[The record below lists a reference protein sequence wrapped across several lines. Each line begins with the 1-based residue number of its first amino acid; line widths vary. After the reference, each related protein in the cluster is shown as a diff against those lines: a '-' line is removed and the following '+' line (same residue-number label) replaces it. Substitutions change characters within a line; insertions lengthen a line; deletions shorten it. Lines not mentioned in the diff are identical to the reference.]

1 MVTMRHQSIPSCLSL
16 AVLLC
21 CLRGSRAGVVEDFNH
36 VERCKDSLYMG
47 TPPRGYQFSSP
58 LKKIC
63 QRYEDKPCFVTL
75 YDPHKHI
82 PLYSAYI
89 FKKSDGE
96 KRVDFPWMFEP
107 QLASEKGTS
116 NMEPFPQ
123 SSSHMHMN
131 FEDSQ
136 AVLEDYADVVQYER
150 GHLNPDEHQADPLDK
165 AATYTLTNVVPQV
178 GRVQHRPMGR
188 AQGPHPQAS
197 QQLLPWQSLCGHRGH
212 DLWEHDP
219 SQQRGPCCHPRVHMV
234 GLLLHRL

>member
-1 MVTMRHQSIPSCLSL
+1 MVTVKHLSIYSSLSL
-16 AVLLC
+16 AVLLILGC
-21 CLRGSRAGVVEDFNH
+21 MRESQAGVVEDFNH

-47 TPPRGYQFSSP
+47 TPPRGYLLSNF
-58 LKKIC
+58 LKKLC
-63 QRYEDKPCFVTL
+63 QRYEDKPRFVTL

-82 PLYSAYI
+82 PVYSAYT

-107 QLASEKGTS
+107 QLASEKGSS

-165 AATYTLTNVVPQV
+165 ASTYTLTNVVPQIREFNI
-178 GRVQHRPMGR
+178 GALGR
-188 AQGPHPQAS
+188 ARGPHPQAP
-197 QQLLPWQSLCGHRGH
+197 QQLLPRQSLRCHRGH
-212 DLWEHDP
+212 NLWEHDP
-219 SQQRGPCCHPRVHMV
+219 PRQPGPRGHS
-234 GLLLHRL
+234 